1 MRYQQHQPMKKQPNP
16 DQSNSWLPIRPAR
29 PKKFPN
35 RWAQQCK
42 VPPDPTPS
50 VPVKTQSDRLATVKF
65 DGGDVTNKLP
75 ASAVGLQAER
85 VLVDSTGS
93 NLGDYVG
100 PSSVSP
106 VLPILDVQL
115 MRPVADGIS
124 ASISQ
129 AGVPSFYKVRA
140 NDEMSAS
147 NYERR
152 RDDDD
157 LYYPCDDEI
166 HSTVGV
172 DQTHSDDSVNYSGGS
187 HDDVRVNDEEVQ
199 EIWIRR
205 AKGRVS

>member
-1 MRYQQHQPMKKQPNP
+1 M
-16 DQSNSWLPIRPAR
+16 
-29 PKKFPN
+29 
-35 RWAQQCK
+35 
-42 VPPDPTPS
+42 
-50 VPVKTQSDRLATVKF
+50 KTQSDRLATVKF

-75 ASAVGLQAER
+75 VSAVGLQAN
-85 VLVDSTGS
+85 STGS
-93 NLGDYVG
+93 NSGDHVG

-106 VLPILDVQL
+106 ILPISDVQL

-140 NDEMSAS
+140 NDKMSAS

-157 LYYPCDDEI
+157 LYYLCDDEI
-166 HSTVGV
+166 YSTVGV

-187 HDDVRVNDEEVQ
+187 HDDVIGRGSSPILGKFD
-199 EIWIRR
+199 RR
-205 AKGRVS
+205 LTR